1 MPLPN
6 TRREL
11 AQYLEEVMSHAYEQL
26 EERQRLEAET
36 SLLKTYLVEAHRLRA
51 ADHDRTLQVIRETFV
66 PGVLGRRIEPQ
77 IHETEDERFFNI
89 EFGRRDDQSVLYV
102 DASNPRFWLIHST
115 AKSNDV
121 DPIIQKL
128 VNNTNEYDH
137 VWLPMQLLSRIA
149 EFGSLRGLGL
159 DYDRRP
165 VPDVDFE
172 APDAPVQ
179 FLKIQL
185 WGNRAKDVLRI
196 LQQQDAFPD
205 ATTLSKVKVKYY
217 LDHDD
222 DIFCLADIKYDGK
235 VTGRGT
241 SYQSYITLVT
251 NLYRDYARRI
261 EEYEQRFTVKFIRD
275 QRRAD
280 IEDQSFFSIQGE
292 PLNIRFTQSLPNIE
306 AFCEKVFSGS
316 YPFRLMGVPIKTGRQ
331 NFRVNAIDL
340 HVGKR
345 IAVEISPEFMRVY
358 LSPGGCGNS
367 LARLYT
373 NLQHHY
379 NSQVEAVDGSEQLT
393 FQP

>member
-11 AQYLEEVMSHAYEQL
+11 AQHLEEVMSHAYAQL
-26 EERQRLEAET
+26 EERQRLEADT

-51 ADHDRTLQVIRETFV
+51 ADHDRTLQVIRETFI
-66 PGVLGRRIEPQ
+66 PDVLGARVEPQ
-77 IHETEDERFFNI
+77 IHETEDERFFNV

-102 DASNPRFWLIHST
+102 DASNPRFWLVHST

-121 DPIIQKL
+121 DPIIDKL
-128 VNNTNEYDH
+128 VHNTNEFDH
-137 VWLPMQLLSRIA
+137 AWLPMQLLSRIA
-149 EFGSLRGLGL
+149 GFGSLRGLGL

-172 APDAPVQ
+172 EPDAPVQ

-185 WGNRAKDVLRI
+185 WGNRAQDVLRI

-205 ATTLSKVKVKYY
+205 ATTLSKVKVKYF
-217 LDHDD
+217 LDHLDEN
-222 DIFCLADIKYDGK
+222 FCLADIKYDGK

-241 SYQSYITLVT
+241 SYQSYITLIT
-251 NLYRDYARRI
+251 NLYRDYAQRI
-261 EEYEQRFTVKFIRD
+261 EEYERRFMVKFTNHDNRVN
-275 QRRAD
+275 
-280 IEDQSFFSIQGE
+280 IEGE
-292 PLNIRFTQSLPNIE
+292 PLNVRFTQPIPNLQK
-306 AFCEKVFSGS
+306 FCERVFSGS
-316 YPFRLMGVPIKTGRQ
+316 YPFRLMGVPIATGRK

-345 IAVEISPEFMRVY
+345 MTFEVSPEFMRVY
-358 LSPGGCGNS
+358 LAPGGCGNS

-379 NSQVEAVDGSEQLT
+379 NSQIEAVDGSEQLT